1 MGSIIRFAHPR
12 PQIRLPGKPSTERE
26 SREAYR
32 ALFILIGSFFG
43 TALVMCAVVVAMVS
57 KTWTDLLMISAFVFV
72 FALLKVGLANA
83 LIYAMVR
90 FDSSYA
96 GPPTRDRTIG
106 RSRSSTYKQPPKNRR
121 TTLLRN
127 DKLRV
132 VPGQRRPEVPGS
144 S

>member
-26 SREAYR
+26 SREANR

-43 TALVMCAVVVAMVS
+43 TALLMCVVVVVMVS
-57 KTWTDLLMISAFVFV
+57 KTWADLVMISTFVFV

-90 FDSSYA
+90 FDSAYA
-96 GPPTRDRTIG
+96 GPPTRDRAVSRF
-106 RSRSSTYKQPPKNRR
+106 RSPTYRQPPKNRR
-121 TTLLRN
+121 TSPLRS

-132 VPGQRRPEVPGS
+132 APGQRRPEVPS
-144 S
+144 

>member
-12 PQIRLPGKPSTERE
+12 PQIRLPGKPSAERE
-26 SREAYR
+26 SREADR

-43 TALVMCAVVVAMVS
+43 TALLMCAVVIVIVS
-57 KTWTDLLMISAFVFV
+57 KTWADLVMISAFVFV

-90 FDSSYA
+90 FDSA
-96 GPPTRDRTIG
+96 CTGPPTRDRAVS
-106 RSRSSTYKQPPKNRR
+106 RSRPPTYRQPPTNRQ
-121 TTLLRN
+121 TSPLRS

-132 VPGQRRPEVPGS
+132 APGKRRPEVPG
-144 S
+144 